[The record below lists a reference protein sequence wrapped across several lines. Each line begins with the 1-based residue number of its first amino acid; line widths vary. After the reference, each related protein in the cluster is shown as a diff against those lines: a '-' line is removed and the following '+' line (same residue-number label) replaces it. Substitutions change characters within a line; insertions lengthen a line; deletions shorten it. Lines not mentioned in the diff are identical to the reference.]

1 MEGREERA
9 PEWVVLKPFALWTI
23 LCGVLK
29 EMGLLRISRDNC
41 PTFDETPMSERI
53 SKLLTREKLC

>member
-9 PEWVVLKPFALWTI
+9 PEWVVLKPFGLRTI

-29 EMGLLRISRDNC
+29 EMGLFRISRENC